1 MSRPLQAVL
10 LDVDGT
16 LYHQPALRAFM
27 AAELAWSFAAR
38 GPARA
43 LRDLRLLRIFRH
55 ERERLRLLGRPAER
69 LEDAQYARAAAVAN
83 VEETQVR
90 AVVEDWIYRR
100 PLKYLRRVARSGC
113 QQTLSA
119 LAAQGLRIG
128 VLSDY
133 PTADKVEALG
143 LTGIVSL
150 QLCATDTTINA
161 FKPHPA
167 GFLEACRRWA
177 VDADR
182 VAYVGDRVDVDV
194 AGAREAGMRAFVIG
208 RQSGDGFSGAPTF
221 EALGRVLGGC
231 SA

>member
-1 MSRPLQAVL
+1 VNGALQAVL

-27 AAELAWSFAAR
+27 AAELASSFATK

-43 LRDLRLLRIFRH
+43 VRDLRLLRIFRH
-55 ERERLRLLGRPAER
+55 ERERLRRLGKPAES
-69 LEDAQYARAAAVAN
+69 LESAQYARAAAVAH
-83 VEETQVR
+83 VDEHEIR
-90 AVVEDWIYRR
+90 AVVEEWIYRR
-100 PLKYLRRVARSGC
+100 PLKYLGRLARAGC
-113 QQTLSA
+113 QETLSA
-119 LAAQGLRIG
+119 LAGRGLRIG

-143 LTGIVSL
+143 LTAVMSL
-150 QLCATDTTINA
+150 QLCATDTSINA

-177 VDADR
+177 IDADQ

-194 AGAREAGMRAFVIG
+194 AGAREAGMRAIVIG

-221 EALGRVLGGC
+221 EALARVLGGR